1 MKHSRILLI
10 DHDGED
16 IESVT
21 HSLINLGI
29 GSTVVARSEYEAL
42 DDIKNRNPELIIM
55 NITESGLNR
64 SLVLARQIRS
74 GHNKPILYLAPNS
87 EKSSLI
93 KANLLTS
100 NNYLLKPFIGT
111 DLRNAVEY
119 ALTNMESRDV
129 KVKGQK
135 EFLNALKSMSDGL
148 ISTDIVGNVTYM
160 NPAAE
165 SLTGWKLSEAKRMAL
180 QDVFSVNNISGKELS
195 IEFNSQETN
204 HSVQNF
210 FLSNKQ
216 GEELSIQNSAAP
228 LKDQD
233 GSLVGIVVVFREFT
247 GTDYFSES
255 QHDESVAPIKKIID
269 GLANPLLLVNQNWGV
284 TFANNSAINFFDIKN
299 DHLVAFNL
307 LELFSPPLSEECIAN
322 AELSMSNRKEFRFD
336 FFYDI
341 ENCWYE
347 MSGHPY
353 GEGML
358 IQLTDVTIRIEESAN
373 ELRAERLESL
383 GLMARGFAH
392 DFNNLLTVILGNLS
406 LANVKLPKGID
417 GFGEVENAL
426 TGTIR
431 AQNRIQQLLTF
442 AKGGVPIKQNV
453 DLSKI
458 VSELIKDIESNDRIH
473 FECDLPDELWKIEAD
488 PGQIRRVFENLIKN
502 SQEALTEGGKISV
515 KIRNYGQDSDY
526 SQLLPSSLD
535 FDPSFNYV
543 LIEIS
548 DDGPGISAN
557 ESQKIFEPFYTSKS
571 SANATGIGLTVCSSI
586 VEAHQ
591 GSIGIHSEIGAGTSV
606 YVVFPALVSTKE
618 IDDTRIND
626 SQILST
632 PDILILEDDVLIR
645 QLLVAN
651 LKKEGYS
658 VSETEEGSETVSAY
672 VSRFKSGKPYD
683 LIIMDLSIPNGMG
696 GVEAIEEI
704 RRVDPNVVAIVS
716 SGYSDDPVM
725 SDPESYGF
733 NAVLPKPYKPQE
745 LNSLVKNL
753 LKK

>member
-180 QDVFSVNNISGKELS
+180 QDVFSVNNTSGKELS

-233 GSLVGIVVVFREFT
+233 GSLVGIVVVFRVFT
-247 GTDYFSES
+247 GTDCFSES
-255 QHDESVAPIKKIID
+255 QHDESVAPIKQIID
-269 GLANPLLLVNQNWGV
+269 GLANPLLLVNQNWRV

-341 ENCWYE
+341 ENRW
-347 MSGHPY
+347 
-353 GEGML
+353 
-358 IQLTDVTIRIEESAN
+358 
-373 ELRAERLESL
+373 
-383 GLMARGFAH
+383 
-392 DFNNLLTVILGNLS
+392 
-406 LANVKLPKGID
+406 
-417 GFGEVENAL
+417 
-426 TGTIR
+426 
-431 AQNRIQQLLTF
+431 
-442 AKGGVPIKQNV
+442 
-453 DLSKI
+453 
-458 VSELIKDIESNDRIH
+458 
-473 FECDLPDELWKIEAD
+473 
-488 PGQIRRVFENLIKN
+488 
-502 SQEALTEGGKISV
+502 
-515 KIRNYGQDSDY
+515 
-526 SQLLPSSLD
+526 
-535 FDPSFNYV
+535 
-543 LIEIS
+543 
-548 DDGPGISAN
+548 
-557 ESQKIFEPFYTSKS
+557 
-571 SANATGIGLTVCSSI
+571 
-586 VEAHQ
+586 
-591 GSIGIHSEIGAGTSV
+591 
-606 YVVFPALVSTKE
+606 
-618 IDDTRIND
+618 
-626 SQILST
+626 
-632 PDILILEDDVLIR
+632 
-645 QLLVAN
+645 
-651 LKKEGYS
+651 
-658 VSETEEGSETVSAY
+658 
-672 VSRFKSGKPYD
+672 
-683 LIIMDLSIPNGMG
+683 
-696 GVEAIEEI
+696 
-704 RRVDPNVVAIVS
+704 
-716 SGYSDDPVM
+716 
-725 SDPESYGF
+725 
-733 NAVLPKPYKPQE
+733 
-745 LNSLVKNL
+745 
-753 LKK
+753 